1 MRTILLFILCSVTA
15 SFAGRQPAHYVFWG
29 DSIMAG
35 NELNHSG
42 SDGPD
47 NTYLRW
53 PKQYAENV
61 KAGSEFNHA
70 QSGTTLCNNWG
81 GNGAFEDKLS
91 QVDGYNASFM
101 DYLFIG
107 YGFNDFTRGFSPSG
121 GLPQFLAVFIP
132 KLTNAIQYL
141 KTVKGWPAGKI
152 VIVWNYIVDNPPY
165 NVTQAAWE
173 TVLAA
178 VRAAVASE
186 GVCLLDFHTFWKA
199 RSDKADYTYGDL
211 IHPNESANTV
221 MAANA
226 DALIEHPATG
236 GGGGGVPP
244 GVIPVKGKKLVVW

>member
-1 MRTILLFILCSVTA
+1 MKTIVLFILCLATA
-15 SFAGRQPAHYVFWG
+15 SFAKRQPAYYVFWG

-47 NTYLRW
+47 NAYLRW

-61 KAGSEFNHA
+61 KAGFELNHA
-70 QSGTTLCNNWG
+70 RSGTTLCNNWG
-81 GNGAFEDKLS
+81 SNGAFEDKLS
-91 QVDGYNASFM
+91 EVEDYNASA

-107 YGFNDFTRGFSPSG
+107 YGFNDFIRGSSP
-121 GLPQFLAVFIP
+121 GLSSFLAVFIP
-132 KLTNAIQYL
+132 KLTHALQYL
-141 KTVKGWPAGKI
+141 KTVKAWPAGKI
-152 VIVWNYIVDNPPY
+152 VVVWNYVVDNPPY

-186 GVCLLDFHTFWKA
+186 GAGLLDFHTFWKA
-199 RSDKADYTYGDL
+199 RSDNANYTNGDL

-221 MAANA
+221 MAANV
-226 DALIEHPATG
+226 DALIEHPTG
-236 GGGGGVPP
+236 GGGGGGSAPPP
-244 GVIPVKGKKLVVW
+244 GVIPVKGKKFVVW